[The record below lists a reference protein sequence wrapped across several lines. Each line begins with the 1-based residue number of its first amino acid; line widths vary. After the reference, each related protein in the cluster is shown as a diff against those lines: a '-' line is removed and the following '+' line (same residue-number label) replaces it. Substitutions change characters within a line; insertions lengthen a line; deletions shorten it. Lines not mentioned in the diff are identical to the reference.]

1 MTGQNISHP
10 RAGGNALFLAV
21 VNPGCETKIC
31 KQLKKRIKPQFVSP
45 GNELPM
51 ASRAGGTV
59 RSERGFGESQPPQR
73 SPFHERER
81 LGSWFGTQTLSRHR
95 NRVLPIFSTLIYLDL
110 P

>member
-1 MTGQNISHP
+1 MPKYGLRQAWQPHFE
-10 RAGGNALFLAV
+10 RE
-21 VNPGCETKIC
+21 GCETKIC
-31 KQLKKRIKPQFVSP
+31 KQLKKRIKPQFMSL